1 MLTTDIIKFMEEIN
15 YNYLIMSQKD
25 LLQNQVIEEILRER
39 ANLYA
44 LRKKSNDFWIV
55 ISPTFIYS
63 PEILSTIKKSNFYYQ
78 KKEFI
83 STTTFFK
90 NKNFDFFASLIS
102 TDKEFINWFK
112 LRIGYFEEFN
122 NIKQNQKN
130 FVSDGISG
138 VLTSKN
144 KISPLIGNKN

>member
-63 PEILSTIKKSNFYYQ
+63 PEILSTIKKSNFYLY
-78 KKEFI
+78 K
-83 STTTFFK
+83 
-90 NKNFDFFASLIS
+90 
-102 TDKEFINWFK
+102 
-112 LRIGYFEEFN
+112 G
-122 NIKQNQKN
+122 
-130 FVSDGISG
+130 
-138 VLTSKN
+138 
-144 KISPLIGNKN
+144 